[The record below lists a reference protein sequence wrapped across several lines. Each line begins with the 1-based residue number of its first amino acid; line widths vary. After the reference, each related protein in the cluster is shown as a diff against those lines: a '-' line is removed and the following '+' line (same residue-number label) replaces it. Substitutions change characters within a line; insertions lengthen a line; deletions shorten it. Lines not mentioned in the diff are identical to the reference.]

1 MSGQEPSQQRNPEVD
16 LDFAV
21 TEIVHCDDEFCP
33 ELKELFL
40 DALFDILE
48 IKFPDK
54 HKALVRCS
62 EQGRS
67 DAECAPIFMDAMT
80 YANPIAFDLI
90 EKKRQA
96 ISPDPLQGYD
106 GLQYGSPFWFEGAGE
121 VWRRMAHGSRRTT
134 VRSCEKIRTQAEQCL
149 SDPNKSNDYC
159 YRLYTSSLMCVPG
172 VHCPYTRYPFL
183 RCLQN
188 VGTSNYDQASEC
200 IRNVPNYDACMKGFV
215 PPDPNIKSLQVEPG
229 SII

>member
-1 MSGQEPSQQRNPEVD
+1 MSKDPYNSSPTAD
-16 LDFAV
+16 LDYIIS
-21 TEIVHCDDEFCP
+21 EIVHCDDTFCP
-33 ELKELFL
+33 DLRDLHMDGLFMMMELKFP
-40 DALFDILE
+40 E
-48 IKFPDK
+48 IQQNLQKCTQD
-54 HKALVRCS
+54 
-62 EQGRS
+62 GRPQ
-67 DAECAPIFMDAMT
+67 DECAPICMDGLERT
-80 YANPIAFDLI
+80 NPIFQQTI
-90 EKKRQA
+90 ERYRQ
-96 ISPDPLQGYD
+96 SQNQDPLQNYD
-106 GLQYGSPFWFEGAGE
+106 GIKYGSPFWFEGAGE